1 MVNGKLDVTDAEG
14 DTLGDVDADESPAL
28 DFVAGA
34 LELAAA
40 ELFPD
45 DSEADKDR
53 LGRMPELAIA
63 ELEAA
68 ADEALEVEFGPC
80 ERKATTK
87 SEVADEGLPN

>member
-1 MVNGKLDVTDAEG
+1 VVNGRLAVTNAEG
-14 DTLGDVDADESPAL
+14 DTLGDVNAVESPAL

-45 DSEADKDR
+45 NPEADKDR
-53 LGRMPELAIA
+53 LGKMLELAIA

-68 ADEALEVEFGPC
+68 ADEALKVEFGPC

-87 SEVADEGLPN
+87 SEIADEGLPN